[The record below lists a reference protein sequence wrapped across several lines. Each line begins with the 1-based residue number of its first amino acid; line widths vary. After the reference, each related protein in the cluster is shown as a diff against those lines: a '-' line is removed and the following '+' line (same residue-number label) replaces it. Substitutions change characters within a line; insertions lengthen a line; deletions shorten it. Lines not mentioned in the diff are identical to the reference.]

1 MNDIT
6 EKFHKINVQNKKKD
20 VENFYKSR
28 VEKTKRCREILKSI
42 DKFEESEKKILR
54 RIYFTSKEIERR
66 IY

>member
-6 EKFHKINVQNKKKD
+6 DKFHKINVQNKKKD

-42 DKFEESEKKILR
+42 DKFEEKENIKGGIH
-54 RIYFTSKEIERR
+54 IISKEIERR